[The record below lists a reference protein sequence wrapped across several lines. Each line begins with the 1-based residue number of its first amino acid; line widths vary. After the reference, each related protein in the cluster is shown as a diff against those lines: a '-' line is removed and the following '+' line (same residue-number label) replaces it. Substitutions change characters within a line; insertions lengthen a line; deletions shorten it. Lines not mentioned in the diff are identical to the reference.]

1 MARVVDPSLVALPT
15 ELILLIIKYLE
26 PASIINFAFAAYPAL
41 QAKMIV
47 PPMTWRVYAPLC
59 RGLELPSPQ
68 RGPLAIFGAWPLPT
82 ELTLQVLS
90 GLGPEDLM
98 RFVFGHYHLVPRLL
112 PDITPDTNKQLT
124 KAWLQ
129 VEMVRELLS
138 RDEGLSW
145 TASLN
150 RRDRSWSI

>member
-1 MARVVDPSLVALPT
+1 MARVIDPSLIALPT
-15 ELILLIIKYLE
+15 ELLLLIIKYLE

-41 QAKMIV
+41 QSKMIV

-59 RGLELPSPQ
+59 RDLELPTSQ

-112 PDITPDTNKQLT
+112 PEITPATKKQLT

-129 VEMVRELLS
+129 VEMVRKMA
-138 RDEGLSW
+138 RDQRLSW

-150 RRDRSWSI
+150 RRNRSWSV

>member
-1 MARVVDPSLVALPT
+1 MAPVVDPSLAMLPT
-15 ELILLIIKYLE
+15 ELLLLIIKYME
-26 PASIINFAFAAYPAL
+26 PASVINFAFAAYPAL

-59 RGLELPSPQ
+59 RGLELPSQ

-82 ELTLQVLS
+82 ELTLQVLA

-112 PDITPDTNKQLT
+112 PEITPETNRQLT

-129 VEMVRELLS
+129 VEMVRKLA
-138 RDEGLSW
+138 RDQGLSW

-150 RRDRSWSI
+150 RRNRSWSI

>member
-1 MARVVDPSLVALPT
+1 MA
-15 ELILLIIKYLE
+15 
-26 PASIINFAFAAYPAL
+26 
-41 QAKMIV
+41 
-47 PPMTWRVYAPLC
+47 
-59 RGLELPSPQ
+59 GLELPSPQ

-112 PDITPDTNKQLT
+112 PDITPATNKQLT

-129 VEMVRELLS
+129 VEIVKELTREQM
-138 RDEGLSW
+138 LSW